1 MTGPCLTLDSVC
13 FVLPDGRPLFT
24 HLSAQFDQQPT
35 GLVGRNGVGKSML
48 ARILVGQLQPASGRC
63 LRSGRVHYLAQQANG
78 ACVAE
83 LAGVQ
88 TVLEAL
94 QRIEAGS
101 TAIEDFDAVGER
113 WDIRQ
118 RLEQALQSVGLGHL
132 QATTPASELSGGQAM
147 RVALLGAMLSQA
159 DFLILDEPSNHLDA
173 SSRAALNE
181 QLQRWP
187 GGLLVISHD
196 RQLLGAM
203 QRIVELTPSG
213 LHSYG
218 GDYPH
223 YVRCKAAEQHGA
235 EQHLQQRRQELKR
248 GQQALREQQQ
258 CQQRRQAQGQRQGRE
273 ANQARIL
280 LGRQKQRSEQSAGR
294 QQQRQLD
301 ETARLA
307 ANVREAARQLDDER
321 LINLHVPPVDTP
333 PQRWVAELLD
343 VELAHVPV
351 RQQINL
357 ALRSGQRLA
366 ISGPNGCGKSSLLR
380 LLAGQQAPL
389 AGHCRVSVASVLLDQ
404 PLSLLLP
411 HRSVL
416 EQLQALNRR
425 EPQAV
430 LRMRLAQL
438 GLDAQQIL
446 MPSARLS
453 GGEQVKAALALALY
467 AETPAQLLLL
477 DEPGNHLD
485 LPSLQALEAMLR
497 AYTGTLVVVS
507 HDPVF
512 KAALAL
518 DSEFMAS
525 TDGWQMG

>member
-1 MTGPCLTLDSVC
+1 
-13 FVLPDGRPLFT
+13 
-24 HLSAQFDQQPT
+24 
-35 GLVGRNGVGKSML
+35 ML
-48 ARILVGQLQPASGRC
+48 AQILAGQLQPASGRC
-63 LRSGRVHYLAQQANG
+63 LQSGRVHYLAQQVNG

-88 TVLEAL
+88 AVLEAL

-118 RLEQALQSVGLGHL
+118 RFAQALQAIGLGHL
-132 QATTPASELSGGQAM
+132 QPGTLTTALSGGQAT

-173 SSRAALNE
+173 PSRAALIE
-181 QLQRWP
+181 QLQTWP

-203 QRIVELTPSG
+203 QRIVELTPAG

-218 GDYPH
+218 GDYQH
-223 YVRCKAAEQHGA
+223 YMCCKTAEQHSA
-235 EQHLQQRRQELKR
+235 EQHLQQRRLELKR
-248 GQQALREQQQ
+248 GQQVLREQQEQ
-258 CQQRRQAQGQRQGRE
+258 QQRRQAQGQRQGRE
-273 ANQARIL
+273 ANQAKIL

-301 ETARLA
+301 ETARLT
-307 ANVREAARQLDDER
+307 ANVREAAGKLHDER
-321 LINLHVPPVDTP
+321 AINLHVPQVEAPG
-333 PQRWVAELLD
+333 QRWVAELID
-343 VELAHVPV
+343 VELAHVPAAK
-351 RQQINL
+351 QPINL
-357 ALRSGQRLA
+357 TLRSGQRLA
-366 ISGPNGCGKSSLLR
+366 VSGPNGCGKSSLLR

-389 AGHCRVSVASVLLDQ
+389 AGHCRVSVACVLLDQ
-404 PLSLLLP
+404 SLSLLAPQL
-411 HRSVL
+411 SVL

-425 EPQAV
+425 EAQGV

-438 GLDAQQIL
+438 GLDPQHIL
-446 MPSARLS
+446 MPSGDLS
-453 GGEQVKAALALALY
+453 GGERVKAALALALY

-485 LPSLQALEAMLR
+485 LPSLHALETMLR
-497 AYTGTLVVVS
+497 AYSGTLVVVS
-507 HDPVF
+507 HDSAF

-518 DSEFMAS
+518 DSELWAS
-525 TDGWQMG
+525 AEGWQMH